1 MTSRRAQSSSEI
13 VDGEHASL
21 KTQVKLLMKKKK
33 VLNVSMKP
41 NKRVVSSWRTH
52 CELVALLEAE
62 RSMHLGKMNELK
74 HDVKHKFSKLKKRRV
89 PVDAAYKASLM
100 LYALTYQH
108 YSMQL

>member
-1 MTSRRAQSSSEI
+1 MKLLMEK
-13 VDGEHASL
+13 HASL

-33 VLNVSMKP
+33 GLNVPMKS
-41 NKRVVSSWRTH
+41 NNRVVSSWRTH

>member
-1 MTSRRAQSSSEI
+1 MKLLMEK
-13 VDGEHASL
+13 HASL
-21 KTQVKLLMKKKK
+21 KTQAKLLMKKKK
-33 VLNVSMKP
+33 VLNVPMKS

-62 RSMHLGKMNELK
+62 RSMYLGKKMNELK

-100 LYALTYQH
+100 LYALT
-108 YSMQL
+108 